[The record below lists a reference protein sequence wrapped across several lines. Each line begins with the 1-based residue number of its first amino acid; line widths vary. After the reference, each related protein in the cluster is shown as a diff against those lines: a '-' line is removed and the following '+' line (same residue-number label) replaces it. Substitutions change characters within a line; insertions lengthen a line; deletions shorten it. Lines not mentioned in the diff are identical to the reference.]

1 MSAQQSNIMNITP
14 SVFAP
19 IASAC
24 NSEETS
30 SDCSEVE
37 LILEQQVDRKF
48 LQLDDGEVLPS
59 KKNRNQEQLWPE
71 LSKVSEKPQRP
82 VRERQVRPVRER
94 QSTYTVANSRIS
106 QLKTENRRQNFRK
119 SDPNDPKT
127 IAFAKLSD
135 KNGMASRLKGTKPC
149 SYVCRHGVASFGVC
163 TRLVCD
169 FAHSQ
174 EELKYPTCVFGSI
187 CNRMNLPLLDKSRQ
201 CHYLHEGKETIEQY
215 YERTGIAKP
224 NLPLTSELSRKP
236 ITQEKAVSTVATVTT
251 IETVVDPR
259 VRKLQRSKTESPKTE
274 SLKTESPKTES
285 LKIESPKTEQVQ
297 TAPKKTL
304 ITVTADKFSAV
315 LCMIEASGNSD
326 DFEIQVV

>member
-82 VRERQVRPVRER
+82 VRERPVRPVRER

-135 KNGMASRLKGTKPC
+135 KHGMASRLKGTKPC
-149 SYVCRHGVASFGVC
+149 SYVCRHGESFGVC
-163 TRLVCD
+163 TRMVCD

-174 EELKYPTCVFGSI
+174 EELKYAPCVFGSI

-201 CHYLHEGKETIEQY
+201 CRFLHEGKETIEQY
-215 YERTGIAKP
+215 HVRTGIAKP

-236 ITQEKAVSTVATVTT
+236 ITQFVPVTT
-251 IETVVDPR
+251 AVDPR
-259 VRKLQRSKTESPKTE
+259 VRKLQRFKSLSWETETPKT
-274 SLKTESPKTES
+274 
-285 LKIESPKTEQVQ
+285 ESPKTEQVQ

-315 LCMIEASGNSD
+315 LCMIEASGKSD

>member
-24 NSEETS
+24 NSEETE
-30 SDCSEVE
+30 CSEVE

-82 VRERQVRPVRER
+82 VRERPVRPVRER

-106 QLKTENRRQNFRK
+106 QLKTENRRQNFKK

-135 KNGMASRLKGTKPC
+135 KDGMASRLKGTKPC

-163 TRLVCD
+163 TRVKCD

-174 EELKYPTCVFGSI
+174 EELKYAPCVFGSI

-201 CHYLHEGKETIEQY
+201 CRFLHEGKETIEQY
-215 YERTGIAKP
+215 HVRTGIAKP

-236 ITQEKAVSTVATVTT
+236 ITQEKAVSTVTTVT
-251 IETVVDPR
+251 TVVDPR
-259 VRKLQRSKTESPKTE
+259 VRKLQRSKTDSPKTD
-274 SLKTESPKTES
+274 SL
-285 LKIESPKTEQVQ
+285 KTEQVQ